1 MEGRARVRVRAG
13 VKVRVAAPLSEKRAS
28 LAIIAPS
35 LVWKLSATCAGWGK
49 GVGVGLGLGVG
60 SGFGVG
66 FRGRVG
72 G

>member
-1 MEGRARVRVRAG
+1 M
-13 VKVRVAAPLSEKRAS
+13 SEKRAS
-28 LAIIAPS
+28 LAIMAPS
-35 LVWKLSATCAGWGK
+35 LVWKLRATCEGWGK

-60 SGFGVG
+60 VGLGVG